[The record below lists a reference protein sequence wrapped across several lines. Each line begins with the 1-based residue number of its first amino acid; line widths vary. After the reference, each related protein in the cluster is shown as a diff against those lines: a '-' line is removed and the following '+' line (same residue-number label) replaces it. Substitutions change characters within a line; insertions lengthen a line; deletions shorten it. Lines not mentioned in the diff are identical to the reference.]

1 MGHTDL
7 VRHGIDTGDSKPI
20 KLPLRRLPIMQ
31 RDVAEAEIN
40 KMLNQG
46 IIEPSHSPWAAN
58 IVLVKKSDGSTRFC
72 ADYRKINSITKKDAY
87 PLPRID
93 ESLDALSGAKY
104 FCTADMASSFHQVSV
119 KPEDREKTAFITH
132 KGLFQ
137 FKHMPF
143 GLANSPKTFERL
155 MELVM
160 SGLQWE
166 KCLVYL
172 DDVIIFGKT
181 FTQTLENLVSVFDR
195 FRSANLKLKPKK
207 CAFFKDEI
215 KYLGYIVSEFGVQ
228 CDPGK
233 IEAIKNWPKPH
244 NVGDVRS
251 FLGIASYY
259 RKFIPNFSDAAFP
272 LTQLTRKNQK
282 FTWTESCVNAFDH
295 LQHALTTTPIL
306 AYPTRED
313 PFILDTDASLY
324 GIGAVLSQ
332 VQNGVERCHG
342 LR

>member
-1 MGHTDL
+1 MPKSVVNLSKSKVIFSILNPTADPRILKKNVQVGSVQPIEQVLNCNLESRNQINDNFTLPEIVIPEHLQPLVERCSEKLSAEERKRLESVIYQYADIFVGPDGKLGHTDL
-7 VRHGIDTGDSKPI
+7 VRHEIDTGDSKPI

-119 KPEDREKTAFITH
+119 KQEDREKTAFITH

-195 FRSANLKLKPKK
+195 FRSANLELKPKK

-215 KYLGYIVSEFGVQ
+215 KYLGHIVSEFGVQ

-233 IEAIKNWPKPH
+233 NRGH
-244 NVGDVRS
+244 
-251 FLGIASYY
+251 
-259 RKFIPNFSDAAFP
+259 
-272 LTQLTRKNQK
+272 
-282 FTWTESCVNAFDH
+282 
-295 LQHALTTTPIL
+295 
-306 AYPTRED
+306 
-313 PFILDTDASLY
+313 
-324 GIGAVLSQ
+324 
-332 VQNGVERCHG
+332 
-342 LR
+342 